1 MRTKGSMMKDVG
13 SMMKDVFRSLGLAT
27 QMGAMVVTSILACL
41 FLGLWIDGK
50 LYSYPWAT
58 LILIAVGTL
67 VATVGAYRVVSPVIE
82 EVTVEQ
88 RAEMPTKEI
97 LRSLAL
103 VTRLGLMAVGP
114 VLIGLFLGLW
124 IDGRLHTLPWVTLL
138 LTAVGI
144 LVGSVG
150 VYRLSSSLTEQ
161 LTKGSRKENS

>member
-13 SMMKDVFRSLGLAT
+13 AMMQDVFRSLGLAT
-27 QMGAMVVTSILACL
+27 QMGAMVVTSILGCL

-50 LYSYPWAT
+50 LHSYPWAT
-58 LILIAVGTL
+58 LILITVGTL

-82 EVTVEQ
+82 EMAVEQ
-88 RAEMPTKEI
+88 RVEMPTKEI

-114 VLIGLFLGLW
+114 ALIGLFLGLW
-124 IDGRLHTLPWVTLL
+124 IDGRLHTHPWVTLL

-144 LVGSVG
+144 LVGLVG
-150 VYRLSSSLTEQ
+150 VYRFSSSIMKQ
-161 LTKGSRKENS
+161 LTKGNKKENS

>member
-1 MRTKGSMMKDVG
+1 MRAKGSMMKDVG

-50 LYSYPWAT
+50 LHSYPWAT
-58 LILIAVGTL
+58 LIFIAVGTL

-82 EVTVEQ
+82 EVAVEQ
-88 RAEMPTKEI
+88 RVEMPTKEI

-103 VTRLGLMAVGP
+103 VARLALMAVGP
-114 VLIGLFLGLW
+114 VLIGLFLGLL
-124 IDGRLHTLPWVTLL
+124 IDVMLYTRPWVTLL

-144 LVGSVG
+144 SVGLVG
-150 VYRLSSSLTEQ
+150 VYRFSSSIM
-161 LTKGSRKENS
+161 K